1 VTDEQQAGQLSRW
14 RVNLVRDLRGK
25 VLEIGVGSGA
35 NLAHYRQAE
44 HVWGVEP
51 NVTAAENARRAAQRA
66 RVPVTIDVAPAERL
80 PYEGAAFD
88 HVVSS
93 LVFCSV
99 EDPRAA
105 LREIGRV
112 LRPDGVL
119 HMVEHVRPA
128 NPLLALSF
136 QAATP
141 LWSRIAHNCH
151 LDRATIDLLRA
162 EGWDVTVYGRRWVF
176 VRLSATPPVRP

>member
-1 VTDEQQAGQLSRW
+1 MTDEQQAGYVVRW
-14 RVNLVRDLRGK
+14 RVNLVRDLPGK
-25 VLEIGVGSGA
+25 VLEIGVGSGS

-51 NVTAAENARRAAQRA
+51 HPARAAEARAAAQRA
-66 RVPVTIDVAPAERL
+66 HIPVTIDVAPAERL
-80 PYEGAAFD
+80 PYDDDSFD

-99 EDPRAA
+99 NNPLVA

-112 LRPDGVL
+112 LRPSGTL
-119 HMVEHVRPA
+119 HMVEHVRPENA
-128 NPLLALSF
+128 LLALPLR
-136 QAATP
+136 AATP

-151 LDRATIDLLRA
+151 LDRATVDLLRA
-162 EGWDVTVYGRRWVF
+162 EGWSVTVYGRRLVF
-176 VRLSATPPVRP
+176 VRLSATPPPRR

>member
-1 VTDEQQAGQLSRW
+1 MTDERQAGFLSRW
-14 RVNLVRDLRGK
+14 RENLVRDLPGK

-44 HVWGVEP
+44 HVWGIEP
-51 NVTAAENARRAAQRA
+51 DASSAERARAAAQRA
-66 RVPVTIDVAPAERL
+66 LVPVTLDVAPAERL
-80 PYEGAAFD
+80 PYPDAAFD

-112 LRPDGVL
+112 LRPGGVL

-128 NPLLALSF
+128 NPVLALPL

-151 LDRATIDLLRA
+151 LDRPTVELLRA
-162 EGWDVTVYGRRWVF
+162 EGWDVTVHARRLVF
-176 VRLSATPPVRP
+176 VRLSATPPVTR

>member
-1 VTDEQQAGQLSRW
+1 MTDEQQTSYLVRW
-14 RVNLVRDLRGK
+14 RVNLVRDLPGK
-25 VLEIGVGSGA
+25 VLEIGVGSGS

-44 HVWGVEP
+44 HVWGIEP
-51 NVTAAENARRAAQRA
+51 NGPSAERARSAAQRA
-66 RVPVTIDVAPAERL
+66 RVPVTIEVAPAEQL
-80 PYEGAAFD
+80 PYEDGAFD

-99 EDPRAA
+99 HDPRAA
-105 LREIGRV
+105 LREIERV
-112 LRPDGVL
+112 LRPGGVL

-128 NPLLALSF
+128 NPLLALPL

-151 LDRATIDLLRA
+151 LDRATVDLLRA
-162 EGWDVTVYGRRWVF
+162 EGWQVTVHGRRWVF
-176 VRLSATPPVRP
+176 VRLSATPPVRR